1 VAVGTS
7 RVATGNGTG
16 EDRAP
21 PGQAASLAGLLL
33 LVAVAV
39 GLLGQGA
46 YYGPAQRLLGLLV
59 AAATL
64 LALVAWPLT
73 RDDLRHLPLVPA
85 AALAGWALLDA
96 VLLGQPVAGAAGL
109 ALLLA
114 GLVAVLAVCRRLGH
128 EDRDVL
134 LIGVIGT
141 CLVVA
146 LTGWVGVAWRVGSL
160 TWEGDG
166 IWRASGTLSYPN
178 AAAAV
183 LVPVALVGLARL
195 AGAPRSVPLVVAV
208 TGLLAGAAATMSRA
222 GAIALLAGLVVLA
235 ALEGPGRVLRVAAGP
250 CAGALVALAGLVPSM
265 LAAGQPRPLVAVAGL
280 AAGLA
285 VAVAIAAVG
294 AGRGVALLAGVALLC
309 GLGAGPALGGGGGDA
324 YRAVA
329 ESRATLA
336 SPERSEA
343 LRAATQVVADH
354 PLGGAG
360 PGHTQLRWEGP
371 DGGTRYFSY
380 VHNEYLQVAADLGLV
395 GVALLAVLL
404 VALARLLW
412 RARAT
417 AAGPWVGAVAAACAF
432 AVHSGFDFVWHLPAV
447 VLTVMLLAGVVLPA
461 PPWRAD
467 ARIPSHTRPRKGI

>member
-1 VAVGTS
+1 MT
-7 RVATGNGTG
+7 
-16 EDRAP
+16 
-21 PGQAASLAGLLL
+21 
-33 LVAVAV
+33 
-39 GLLGQGA
+39 
-46 YYGPAQRLLGLLV
+46 
-59 AAATL
+59 
-64 LALVAWPLT
+64 
-73 RDDLRHLPLVPA
+73 
-85 AALAGWALLDA
+85 
-96 VLLGQPVAGAAGL
+96 GAAGL

-114 GLVAVLAVCRRLGH
+114 GLVAVLAVCRRLGR

-160 TWEGDG
+160 AWEGDG

-183 LVPVALVGLARL
+183 LVPVSLVGLARL
-195 AGAPRSVPLVVAV
+195 AGAPRSFPLVVAV

-222 GAIALLAGLVVLA
+222 GAIGLLAGLVVLA

-285 VAVAIAAVG
+285 VAVVVAAVG
-294 AGRGVALLAGVALLC
+294 AGRAFGAGRVVALLAGVALLG
-309 GLGAGPALGGGGGDA
+309 GLGAVTVLGGGGGDA
-324 YRAVA
+324 YLAVA

-395 GVALLAVLL
+395 GLALLAVLL

-417 AAGPWVGAVAAACAF
+417 AAGPWAGAVAAACAF

-447 VLTVMLLAGVVLPA
+447 VLTVALLAGAVLPPPPAGSANRPPIPHRKEA
-461 PPWRAD
+461 P
-467 ARIPSHTRPRKGI
+467 